1 MKKRVLLLL
10 CVALLISALSVTA
23 YAAGTPDY
31 DRLGSI
37 SITMTYRDTV
47 VSGGTLTLYR
57 VADVH
62 VDGGNHSFAY
72 TEEFAGCEIPLED
85 LSKSDLP
92 AALAKI
98 VKDDS
103 LKGVTKTIDKNGKV
117 SFADLELGLYLLVQ
131 LKAAPG
137 YKTVSPFLV
146 SVPGKD
152 SDGSYIYDVDGS
164 PKLSLEPAPTKPSTP
179 TETTKPPTIPQTGQN
194 KWQVPVLAIGG
205 LFLLGLGM
213 TLCCS
218 GKKKS
223 YEK

>member
-1 MKKRVLLLL
+1 MKKRFLLLL
-10 CVALLISALSVTA
+10 CVALLVSALTVTTHA
-23 YAAGTPDY
+23 VEVPDY

-37 SITMTYRDTV
+37 SITMTYRDKV

-98 VKDDS
+98 VKDNS
-103 LKGVTKTIDKNGKV
+103 LKGITKTIDKKGKV
-117 SFADLELGLYLLVQ
+117 SFDDLELGLYLLVQ

-152 SDGSYIYDVDGS
+152 GGSYIYDVDGS
-164 PKLSLEPAPTKPSTP
+164 PKLSLEPAPTNPSTP